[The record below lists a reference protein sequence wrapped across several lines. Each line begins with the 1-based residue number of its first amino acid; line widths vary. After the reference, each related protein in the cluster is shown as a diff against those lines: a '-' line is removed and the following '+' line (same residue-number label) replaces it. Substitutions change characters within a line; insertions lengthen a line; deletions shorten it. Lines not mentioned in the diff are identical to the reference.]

1 MYQDGL
7 NNYYDEN
14 LNNLNHEDYS
24 TPSINV
30 YDVYNNH
37 HIGYQSSNEISSDIK
52 VLFVLIFIFISI

>member
-24 TPSINV
+24 I
-30 YDVYNNH
+30 H
-37 HIGYQSSNEISSDIK
+37 HPLMYMMYTIITILDIK
-52 VLFVLIFIFISI
+52 VLTKFQVILKYYLS

>member
-14 LNNLNHEDYS
+14 LNNLNDEDNS

-37 HIGYQSSNEISSDIK
+37 HMGYQCVTNNYDEIIRN
-52 VLFVLIFIFISI
+52 FEFYG